1 MRGPAAKR
9 TFIFRARGKSLVE
22 SQLEDAHRFRKSRDV
37 GSHLG
42 LQPGPRNS
50 GQRQPQLHIS
60 KEGDPYLR
68 TLLVQGAQPILGPF
82 GADSDLRHWGRK
94 LAAQAG
100 GTGRNEPS

>member
-50 GQRQPQLHIS
+50 GRGNRNFTSVRKAIRICARCWCKGH
-60 KEGDPYLR
+60 
-68 TLLVQGAQPILGPF
+68 GPF
-82 GADSDLRHWGRK
+82 WVRL
-94 LAAQAG
+94 
-100 GTGRNEPS
+100 EPIAICGIGV